1 MQETAIEIQ
10 MKKIVTQWLS
20 QIKRADAEKR
30 GFNEIAYQCK
40 AFAGGKSSSSFMWK
54 SAYKEKY
61 IGKGIKGPKFEVGLL
76 KGHEYLTIMGP
87 LLYWTYPNRRIQS
100 TRTKNINPQY
110 LISADP
116 REQEYMQ
123 MLQQQQEAENDKSV
137 TRCQLYE
144 DVLNYLQREQPGGGL
159 AQHSKLAINEALLKG
174 RGVVWTEKYN
184 FPGSDRNLVGSFYDT
199 VSNLFIDPDCSDPT
213 LTNAKWICR
222 RRLTPYWEVEKKF
235 KLPKNYLRNKGKYES
250 GASQAKAT
258 SSGKKTSNPNKDLIE
273 WYEIYSKCG
282 VGVKL
287 DNAPTSL
294 DEAWDEICGDY
305 CYLAICE
312 NVNSPLNAPYQRMAT
327 EDLSDEEV
335 AAMFEWP
342 IPLWSDDKWPMS
354 QLDFYQD
361 DNTCWPIAPLAAS
374 LGELTCLNILISCYV
389 EQAYETRQQIV
400 AYMSSAAETV
410 EAALKSDSS
419 TIYVKLNDSVQRS
432 INEVV
437 GFLNRPEMNNNL
449 LEAIQFL
456 LKRFEERS
464 GLSEVLFGSQGIA
477 VDRTAEASRNRND
490 RASIRPDYMAEVV
503 SQWQTMIAEKEKIA
517 LRFCMTSE
525 DVAPHL
531 GPMGAYAWRQLI
543 EMEDPEI
550 VVRQMKCTVASSD
563 MRRPDRAREVSNLQQ
578 LANQMLPV
586 VSQICATTGDYAPLN
601 AFLTD
606 IGDSMEKDVSGWLIN
621 IQEPDPEQ
629 QQQQEMLQQAMQSA
643 ELEKLESKSDAN
655 RAEAETKRSVAGQ
668 NAQESQMAGMDL
680 QGKLQLKAAM
690 AQQKMMD
697 ADKMNQLK
705 MQTMSQ
711 GNQQKMISSDQMTQ
725 AKISSLMQGS
735 QQKAMILEQMNQLK
749 MQSMMQETQQKTLT
763 LDQMNQ
769 LKMQNL
775 MQGSEQKAMTSQQ
788 MNQMMLAK
796 VVEETQQK
804 MQIAGQQSQQK
815 QLNNAAITFQKMGQ
829 RRAEDTLNKQIK
841 KQTPKTNG

>member
-1 MQETAIEIQ
+1 MQPTSIELQ
-10 MKKIVTQWLS
+10 MKKLVTSWLA

-54 SAYKEKY
+54 SAYKDKY

-87 LLYWTYPNRRIQS
+87 LLYWTYPNRRVQT

-110 LISADP
+110 LIGGEDP
-116 REQEYMQ
+116 REQEYIQ
-123 MLQQQQEAENDKSV
+123 SLQQAQSAENDKSAI
-137 TRCQLYE
+137 RCQLYE

-174 RGVVWTEKYN
+174 RGVVWTEKYR
-184 FPGSDRNLVGSFYDT
+184 FPGSERNLVGSFYDT

-222 RRLTPYWEVEKKF
+222 RRLTPYWELEKKF
-235 KLPKNYLRNKGKYES
+235 SLPKGFLRGKGKYES

-258 SSGKKTSNPNKDLIE
+258 SSGKKTANPNKDLIE
-273 WYEIYSKCG
+273 WYEVYSKCG

-287 DNAPTSL
+287 DNMPTSL
-294 DEAWDEICGDY
+294 DDAWDEICGDY
-305 CYLAICE
+305 CYIALCE
-312 NVNSPLNAPYQRMAT
+312 NVNSPLNAPYQLM
-327 EDLSDEEV
+327 SDENLTDDAV
-335 AAMFEWP
+335 AQMFEWP

-456 LKRFEERS
+456 LQRFEERS
-464 GLSEVLFGSQGIA
+464 GLSEILYGAQGISA
-477 VDRTAEASRNRND
+477 DRSAEASRNRND

-531 GPMGAYAWRQLI
+531 GPMGAYAWRQLV
-543 EMEDPEI
+543 EMEDPEV
-550 VVRQMKCTVASSD
+550 VVRQMKCSVAASD
-563 MRRPDRAREVSNLQQ
+563 MRRPDRAREVANLQQ

-629 QQQQEMLQQAMQSA
+629 QQQQEMLQQSMQAA
-643 ELEKLESKSDAN
+643 ELEKLASKSDAN
-655 RAEAETKRSVAGQ
+655 RAEAETKRSVAAQ
-668 NAQESQMAGMDL
+668 NSQESQQAAV
-680 QGKLQLKAAM
+680 KLSEKLKINSAQ
-690 AQQKMMD
+690 AQQKMMNFD
-697 ADKMNQLK
+697 HMSQMNMAKMNNEQ
-705 MQTMSQ
+705 
-711 GNQQKMISSDQMTQ
+711 QQKMMS
-725 AKISSLMQGS
+725 A
-735 QQKAMILEQMNQLK
+735 
-749 MQSMMQETQQKTLT
+749 
-763 LDQMNQ
+763 
-769 LKMQNL
+769 
-775 MQGSEQKAMTSQQ
+775 QQ
-788 MNQMMLAK
+788 MSQLNMAALSQ
-796 VVEETQQK
+796 ENRQK
-804 MQIAGQQSQQK
+804 MEIAGQQSQQK
-815 QLNNAAITFQKMGQ
+815 RANEAAITFQKMGQ
-829 RRAEDTLNKQIK
+829 RRAEGTLNLQIK
-841 KQTPKTNG
+841 QQTANKTI

>member
-1 MQETAIEIQ
+1 MQPTSIELQ
-10 MKKIVTQWLS
+10 MKKLVTSWLA

-54 SAYKEKY
+54 SAYKDKY

-87 LLYWTYPNRRIQS
+87 LLYWTYPNRRVQT

-110 LISADP
+110 LIGGEDP
-116 REQEYMQ
+116 REQEYIQ
-123 MLQQQQEAENDKSV
+123 SLQQAQSAENDKSAI
-137 TRCQLYE
+137 RCQLYE

-184 FPGSDRNLVGSFYDT
+184 FPGSERNLVGSFYDT

-222 RRLTPYWEVEKKF
+222 RRLTPYWELEKKF
-235 KLPKNYLRNKGKYES
+235 SLPKGFLRGKGKYES

-258 SSGKKTSNPNKDLIE
+258 SSGKKTANPNKDLIE
-273 WYEIYSKCG
+273 WYEVYSKCG

-287 DNAPTSL
+287 DNMPTSL
-294 DEAWDEICGDY
+294 DDAWDEICGDY
-305 CYLAICE
+305 CYIALCE
-312 NVNSPLNAPYQRMAT
+312 NVSSPLNAPYQLM
-327 EDLSDEEV
+327 SDENLTDDAV
-335 AAMFEWP
+335 AQMFEWP

-456 LKRFEERS
+456 LQRFEERS
-464 GLSEVLFGSQGIA
+464 GLSEILYGAQGISA
-477 VDRTAEASRNRND
+477 DRSAEAARNRND

-531 GPMGAYAWRQLI
+531 GPMGAYAWRQLV
-543 EMEDPEI
+543 EMEDPEV
-550 VVRQMKCTVASSD
+550 VVRQMKCSVAASD
-563 MRRPDRAREVSNLQQ
+563 MRRPDRAREVANLQQ

-629 QQQQEMLQQAMQSA
+629 QQQQEMLQQSMQAA
-643 ELEKLESKSDAN
+643 ELEKLASKSDAN
-655 RAEAETKRSVAGQ
+655 RAEAETKRSVAAQ
-668 NAQESQMAGMDL
+668 NSQESQQAAV
-680 QGKLQLKAAM
+680 KLSEKLKINSAQ
-690 AQQKMMD
+690 AQQKMMNFD
-697 ADKMNQLK
+697 HMSQMNMAKMNNEQ
-705 MQTMSQ
+705 
-711 GNQQKMISSDQMTQ
+711 QQKMMS
-725 AKISSLMQGS
+725 A
-735 QQKAMILEQMNQLK
+735 
-749 MQSMMQETQQKTLT
+749 
-763 LDQMNQ
+763 
-769 LKMQNL
+769 
-775 MQGSEQKAMTSQQ
+775 QQ
-788 MNQMMLAK
+788 MSQLNMAALSQ
-796 VVEETQQK
+796 ENRQK
-804 MQIAGQQSQQK
+804 MEIAGQQSQQK
-815 QLNNAAITFQKMGQ
+815 RANEAAITFQKMGQ
-829 RRAEDTLNKQIK
+829 RRAEGTLNLQIK
-841 KQTPKTNG
+841 QQTANKTI